1 MPGPRL
7 EVAELLVFHLVELGE
22 QLGDQSVGT
31 AVVGEEIVAD
41 AVTSWTPKNLVA
53 VLAQEIA
60 GALLSRVPGSGPI
73 VEDVRGRPP

>member
-1 MPGPRL
+1 MPGLGVEITERFI
-7 EVAELLVFHLVELGE
+7 FHLVELSE

-60 GALLSRVPGSGPI
+60 GALHMGPVAQLECRVKMLI
-73 VEDVRGRPP
+73 